1 MKSTISFKI
10 DGLKAMVAQLEEMQK
25 ELARAAKIISDAA
38 ESLKDVDVDFKFE
51 VNGKDETDGCAP
63 ETDNSYGLCEA
74 CGQWAHFH
82 RRDEAR

>member
-10 DGLKAMVAQLEEMQK
+10 DGLKAMVVQLEEMQK

-51 VNGKDETDGCAP
+51 VNEKDEADGCAP
-63 ETDNSYGLCEA
+63 ETDHTEA
-74 CGQWAHFH
+74 
-82 RRDEAR
+82 